1 MTNMWSLSQNKHRD
15 LQYLEKDLIPRSIIN
30 ILANRGFSSAESIL
44 DYLRPSLFDFHSPFL
59 FKDMQKII
67 LRLHKALK
75 LNEKI
80 LIYGDYDADG
90 VTGTALIFK
99 VLKKFGFNVIIHIPS
114 REEGYGLHKEIIIK
128 AAENKVT
135 LLITIDCGITALE
148 ETRLASN
155 HEIDV
160 IITDHHE
167 PLELLPSA
175 VGILNPKV
183 DDSGY
188 PFKHLAGV
196 GVAFKLVQALFT
208 HFNLPLEIAGT
219 EREYLDLVALG
230 TIADIVPLIGENRI
244 IAKYGL
250 KVMEN
255 TKHFGLRAILE
266 ECGLNGKKLKAG
278 HISFTVAPRI
288 NAAGRMDTARLALNL
303 LLEEEYGSALNI
315 AKELSREN
323 YQRQLTEKAI
333 FNDAEKIL
341 TKGTLPEVIV
351 LSSPNWH
358 HGVIGIVASRLVE
371 RFQRPVY
378 LISEEGEIGKGSAR
392 GISDYHV
399 LEELTKQSSLLSK
412 FGGHK
417 QAAGF
422 TLATKN
428 IESLR
433 EGLNRSLVDS
443 GLNYKEHFF
452 IDSIISCEEI
462 ELNLPKE
469 LEQMAPF
476 GVGNPAPLLMTNRLT
491 IKKVVPLGKEG
502 EHLKLILQSDNQIL
516 EALAFKKGNELEKLE
531 NMGIIDIIYCLE
543 VNNFY
548 GEEKIQAII
557 KDYRQSNGDSLS
569 EVACSEDN
577 TLDLIVGENP
587 CLPEKN
593 CNELTRQMLVE
604 LYKELRSLVDETNLI
619 HWHPGKDNS
628 ELDCKQKMH
637 IVKIFEELGLVRW
650 LGGTGPFLLRLIR
663 KKKAD
668 LQNSLRF
675 RMLS

>member
-1 MTNMWSLSQNKHRD
+1 MTNMWSLSQSKHPN
-15 LQYLEKDLIPRSIIN
+15 LQCLNKDLIPPSIIN
-30 ILANRGFSSAESIL
+30 ILENRGFSSVEGIL
-44 DYLRPSLFDFHSPFL
+44 DYLRPSLFDLHSPFL

-67 LRLHKALK
+67 LRLEKAL
-75 LNEKI
+75 NSSEKI
-80 LIYGDYDADG
+80 LVYGDYDADG

-99 VLKKFGFNVIIHIPS
+99 VLKNFGFNVIVHIPN
-114 REEGYGLHKEIIIK
+114 REEGYGLHKDIILK
-128 AAENKVT
+128 AAENNVT
-135 LLITIDCGITALE
+135 LIITIDCGITAVE
-148 ETRLASN
+148 ETQLALS
-155 HEIDV
+155 HGVDV

-167 PLELLPSA
+167 PPELLPSV
-175 VGILNPKV
+175 VGILNPKM

-196 GVAFKLVQALFT
+196 GVAYKLVQALFT
-208 HFNLPLEIAGT
+208 HFNLPLEIVGT

-230 TIADIVPLIGENRI
+230 TIADIVPLVGENRI

-255 TKHFGLRAILE
+255 TKHFGIRAILD
-266 ECGLNGKKLKAG
+266 ECGLSGKKLKAG
-278 HISFTVAPRI
+278 QMSFIVAPRI

-303 LLEEEYGSALNI
+303 FLEEEYESALDI

-323 YQRQLTEKAI
+323 YQRQLTERAI
-333 FNDAEKIL
+333 FQDAEETL
-341 TKGTLPEVIV
+341 TKGPLPEVIV

-392 GISDYHV
+392 GIPDYHV

-422 TLATKN
+422 TLATNN
-428 IESLR
+428 IEPFR
-433 EGLNRSLVDS
+433 EGLNRSFVDS
-443 GLNYKEHFF
+443 GLNYKEHFI
-452 IDSIISCEEI
+452 IDSVIPCQEI

-491 IKKVVPLGKEG
+491 IKKILPLGKEG
-502 EHLKLILQSDNQIL
+502 EHLKLILESDNQML
-516 EALAFKKGNELEKLE
+516 EALAFKKGNELEQLK
-531 NMGIIDIIYCLE
+531 NMEIIDIIYSLE
-543 VNNFY
+543 VNNYY
-548 GEEKIQAII
+548 GEEKIQAIL
-557 KDYRQSNGDSLS
+557 KDYRQSCGDSLS
-569 EVACSEDN
+569 EVACSEDE
-577 TLDLIVGENP
+577 LDLIVKENP
-587 CLPEKN
+587 YVSEIDGK
-593 CNELTRQMLVE
+593 ELTRQMLVE
-604 LYKELRSLVDETNLI
+604 LYRDLRGMAEGTNLI
-619 HWHPGKDNS
+619 YWNPNIDNQ
-628 ELDCKQKMH
+628 LDIRKRMH
-637 IVKIFEELGLVRW
+637 IVRIFEELGLVSW
-650 LGGTGPFLLRLIR
+650 LGGAGPFLLRLNR
-663 KKKAD
+663 EKKAD
-668 LQNSLRF
+668 LQSSLRF